1 MPREPRLL
9 APKQLEYDEPKAL
22 PSPDMV
28 RQHQPLSNRWKW
40 AAIIGG
46 ALLVILAVWGIASR
60 IIGEHNLQK
69 ETDDQAIPTVNVV
82 QAKKSPDSEE
92 LVLPGNVQA
101 NYEAPIFARTSGYL
115 KQWYTDIG
123 TPVKAGQLLADI
135 DTPEV
140 DDQLRQ
146 ADADL
151 ATAQANSVLADSTA
165 KRWKALLAT
174 DSVSKQETDEKVGD
188 ALAKTAMVASAKAN
202 VARLQQLE
210 GFKHVVAPF
219 DGVVTARETDIGA
232 LINAGSGQGPE
243 LFRVADKSKLRIYI
257 QVPQNYASIFVQ
269 GTVVQLVFAEH
280 PGRTFNAK
288 MARTAQALDPAA
300 RTLLVQLEADNANGE
315 LLPGGLTEVHL
326 KSLAGNPSV
335 RLPASALLFRA
346 EGLRVAT
353 VESNG
358 HAKLHPISIG
368 RDFGKEVEILT
379 GIEAGQTIILNP
391 PDSLIDDEPVRV
403 AKQDD
408 QNGGKPTD
416 KQSGG
421 SDAGGQRSTG
431 GEQK

>member
-1 MPREPRLL
+1 MP
-9 APKQLEYDEPKAL
+9 AQKQLGYDAPKAL

-28 RQHQPLSNRWKW
+28 RRSRPLSSRWKW
-40 AAIIGG
+40 AAIIAGG
-46 ALLVILAVWGIASR
+46 LFLILAIWGIVSR
-60 IIGEHNLQK
+60 TVEEHRLQK
-69 ETDDQAIPTVNVV
+69 QTDDQAIPTVNVV
-82 QAKKSPDSEE
+82 QARKSPDSEE

-101 NYEAPIFARTSGYL
+101 NYEAAVYARTSGYV

-146 ADADL
+146 AQADL
-151 ATAQANSVLADSTA
+151 ATSQANSALADSTA
-165 KRWKALLAT
+165 KRWKTLLAT
-174 DSVSKQETDEKVGD
+174 DSVSKQETDEKIGD
-188 ALAKTAMVASAKAN
+188 AQAKAAMVASAKAN

-257 QVPQNYASIFVQ
+257 QVPQNYASVFVQ
-269 GTVVQLVFAEH
+269 GKVVQLVFAEH
-280 PGRTFNAK
+280 PGQTFDAK

-300 RTLLVQLEADNANGE
+300 RTLLVQLEYDNTKGE

-326 KSLAGNPSV
+326 KSLAGGNPSV

-353 VESNG
+353 VEGNG
-358 HAKLHPISIG
+358 HAKLHAVSIG

-379 GIEAGQTIILNP
+379 GIEAGQTIVLNP

-403 AKQDD
+403 AKNDD

-416 KQSGG
+416 KQNGG
-421 SDAGGQRSTG
+421 QDAGGQRSTG

>member
-1 MPREPRLL
+1 VQ
-9 APKQLEYDEPKAL
+9 KQLEYDAPKAL
-22 PSPDMV
+22 PPPPK
-28 RQHQPLSNRWKW
+28 HQAPLSKRWKW
-40 AAIIGG
+40 AAILAGV
-46 ALLVILAVWGIASR
+46 LLILLAVWGIVSR
-60 IIGEHNLQK
+60 ILEEHHLQK
-69 ETDDQAIPTVNVV
+69 ETDDLAIPTVNVV

-101 NYEAPIFARTSGYL
+101 NYEAPIYARTSGYL

-123 TPVKAGQLLADI
+123 TPVKAGQVLADI

-146 ADADL
+146 AHADL
-151 ATAQANSVLADSTA
+151 KTAEANSALADSTA

-188 ALAKTAMVASAKAN
+188 AQAKAAMVASSKAN

-257 QVPQNYASIFVQ
+257 QVPQNYASVIRPD
-269 GTVVQLVFAEH
+269 TPVQLAFAEH
-280 PGRTFNAK
+280 PGRTFEAK

-300 RTLLVQLEADNANGE
+300 RTLLVQLEADNTKGE

-326 KSLAGNPSV
+326 KSPPGNPSV

-353 VESNG
+353 VDG
-358 HAKLHPISIG
+358 DHAKLHPVTIG
-368 RDFGKEVEILT
+368 RDFGKEVEVLT
-379 GIEAGQTIILNP
+379 GVEAGQNVILDP
-391 PDSLIDDEPVRV
+391 PDSLSDDEQVRI
-403 AKQDD
+403 AKKDD

-416 KQSGG
+416 KQNGG

-431 GEQK
+431 GKD

>member
-1 MPREPRLL
+1 MPRDISPEPKL
-9 APKQLEYDEPKAL
+9 LEYTEHKAL
-22 PSPDMV
+22 PSPQMLAAAE
-28 RQHQPLSNRWKW
+28 PLSKRWKW

-46 ALLVILAVWGIASR
+46 ALLIVLAAWGIISR
-60 IIGEHNLQK
+60 TVEEHRLQK
-69 ETDDQAIPTVNVV
+69 ETDDQAVPTVNIV
-82 QAKKSPDSEE
+82 QAKKSPDSED

-101 NYEAPIFARTSGYL
+101 NFEAAVYARTSGYI

-123 TPVKAGQLLADI
+123 TPVKAGQLMADI

-146 ADADL
+146 AEADL
-151 ATAQANSVLADSTA
+151 GTAQANSALADSTA
-165 KRWKALLAT
+165 RRWKALLAT
-174 DSVSKQETDEKVGD
+174 DSVSKQETDEKIGD
-188 ALAKTAMVASAKAN
+188 AQAKTAMVASAKAN
-202 VARLQQLE
+202 LARLQQLE

-269 GTVVQLVFAEH
+269 GTVVKLVFAEH
-280 PGRTFNAK
+280 PGQTFDAR
-288 MARTAQALDPAA
+288 MARTAQALDPAS
-300 RTLLVQLEADNANGE
+300 RTLLVQLETDNAKGD

-335 RLPASALLFRA
+335 RLPASALMFRA

-353 VESNG
+353 FDNG

-379 GIEAGQTIILNP
+379 GIDAGQNVILDP
-391 PDSLIDDEPVRV
+391 PDSLIDDEEVRV
-403 AKQDD
+403 AKNDD

-416 KQSGG
+416 KQDGG
-421 SDAGGQRSTG
+421 ADAGGQRSTG
-431 GEQK
+431 GKN

>member
-1 MPREPRLL
+1 MPRDQSVP
-9 APKQLEYDEPKAL
+9 AAKQLEYDAPKAL

-28 RQHQPLSNRWKW
+28 RQNQPLSSRWKW

-46 ALLVILAVWGIASR
+46 ALLIILAAWGIISR
-60 IIGEHNLQK
+60 TVEEHRLQK
-69 ETDDQAIPTVNVV
+69 QTDDQAIPTVNVV

-101 NYEAPIFARTSGYL
+101 NYEAAVYARTSGYV

-146 ADADL
+146 AQADL
-151 ATAQANSVLADSTA
+151 GTAQANSVLADSTA

-174 DSVSKQETDEKVGD
+174 DSVSKQETDERVGD
-188 ALAKTAMVASAKAN
+188 AQAKTAMVASAKAN

-243 LFRVADKSKLRIYI
+243 LFRVADKTKLRIYI
-257 QVPQNYASIFVQ
+257 QVPQNYASVFTS
-269 GTVVQLVFAEH
+269 GGVVQLVFAEH
-280 PGRTFNAK
+280 PGRTFEAR
-288 MARTAQALDPAA
+288 MARTAQALDPSS
-300 RTLLVQLEADNANGE
+300 RTLLVQLEADNSKGE
-315 LLPGGLTEVHL
+315 LLPGGLSEVHI
-326 KSLAGNPSV
+326 KTPAGNPSV

-353 VESNG
+353 VEND
-358 HAKLHPISIG
+358 HAKLHPVTIG

-379 GIEAGQTIILNP
+379 GIEAGQTVILDP
-391 PDSLIDDEPVRV
+391 PDSIIDDEQVRI
-403 AKQDD
+403 AKNDD

-416 KQSGG
+416 KQNGG
-421 SDAGGQRSTG
+421 ADAGGQRSTG
-431 GEQK
+431 GKN

>member
-1 MPREPRLL
+1 MPRDQSSP
-9 APKQLEYDEPKAL
+9 APKQLEYAHTKAL
-22 PSPDMV
+22 PPPSSDSGGA
-28 RQHQPLSNRWKW
+28 PLSSRWKW

-46 ALLVILAVWGIASR
+46 VLVVILAAWGIVSR
-60 IIGEHNLQK
+60 TVEEHRLQT

-101 NYEAPIFARTSGYL
+101 NYEAAVYARTSGYV

-146 ADADL
+146 AEADL
-151 ATAQANSVLADSTA
+151 GTARANAALADSTA

-188 ALAKTAMVASAKAN
+188 AQAKTAMVASAKAN
-202 VARLQQLE
+202 LSRLQQME

-243 LFRVADKSKLRIYI
+243 LFRVADKTKLRIYI
-257 QVPQNYASIFVQ
+257 QVPQNYATVFTSG
-269 GTVVQLVFAEH
+269 GTVQLVFAEH
-280 PGRTFNAK
+280 PGRTFEAK
-288 MARTAQALDPAA
+288 MARTAQALDPSS
-300 RTLLVQLEADNANGE
+300 RTLLVQLEADNSKGE
-315 LLPGGLTEVHL
+315 LLPGGLTEVHI
-326 KSLAGNPSV
+326 KTQAGNPSV

-346 EGLRVAT
+346 EGPRVAT
-353 VESNG
+353 IDNG
-358 HAKLHPISIG
+358 HAKLHPITIG
-368 RDFGKEVEILT
+368 RDFGKEIEILT
-379 GIEAGQTIILNP
+379 GIEAGQTIILDP
-391 PDSLIDDEPVRV
+391 PDSIIDDEEVRI
-403 AKQDD
+403 AKTDD

-416 KQSGG
+416 KQNGG
-421 SDAGGQRSTG
+421 ADSGGQRSTG
-431 GEQK
+431 GKN